1 MPRLPY
7 VNREDLAPDKRHV
20 FDHIAGTRGKVLHVF
35 QAILNSPDA
44 AEAVSGVGEYIR
56 YKSALD
62 PAVRETA
69 ILATA
74 REMSNEYEWT
84 QHVPFAREAGVREEV
99 IDAIRS
105 GRAPMGIPAKEGVFA
120 QAAKELVVDGT
131 LSDRTFQAVEH
142 LLGPV
147 QTVDLIVLVGYYSL
161 LSRLIKTLGVELEEG
176 VEPDL
181 GV

>member
-7 VNREDLAPDKRHV
+7 INREDLSPEKKHL

-44 AEAVSGVGEYIR
+44 AEAVTGVGEYIR
-56 YKSALD
+56 YRCSLN
-62 PAVRETA
+62 PVVRETA

-74 REMSNEYEWT
+74 REMNNEYEWT
-84 QHVPFAREAGVREEV
+84 QHVPFAREVGVREEV
-99 IDAIRS
+99 IDAIRL
-105 GRAPMGIPAKEGVFA
+105 GRAPMGIPAKEGVFV
-120 QAAKELVVDGT
+120 QAVKELVREGT
-131 LSDRTFQAVEH
+131 LSDRTFQAIEQ

-161 LSRLIKTLGVELEEG
+161 LSRLIKALGVELEEG

-181 GV
+181 GL